1 MKNQLKRDQQE
12 GNYQQKKKKNSNS
25 WFMNLKILLLK
36 YNLDDP
42 LDLLD
47 NPKKKG
53 RMEIKCN

>member
-1 MKNQLKRDQQE
+1 
-12 GNYQQKKKKNSNS
+12 
-25 WFMNLKILLLK
+25 MNVNILLLK

-47 NPKKKG
+47 NKKKG